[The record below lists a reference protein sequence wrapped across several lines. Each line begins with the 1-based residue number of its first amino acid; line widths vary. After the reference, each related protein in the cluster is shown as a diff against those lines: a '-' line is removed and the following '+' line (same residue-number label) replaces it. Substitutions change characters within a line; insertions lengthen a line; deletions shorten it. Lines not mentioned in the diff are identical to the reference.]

1 MRTQTQRKGVLRVF
15 TGSEER
21 GRVSSGLA
29 QGTSRL
35 VKLSSASEWAR
46 VGDGT
51 PTHLLTKSRKNW
63 INNKSYTFNGIR
75 ELRKLQ
81 G

>member
-1 MRTQTQRKGVLRVF
+1 MQGKGVLRVF
-15 TGSEER
+15 TGSGER

-46 VGDGT
+46 VADGT
-51 PTHLLTKSRKNW
+51 PTHIPTKSRKNW